1 MKILKLLTFISAGV
15 MMFFSCTELPD
26 ENNDNGN
33 DNGDDGNDP
42 VGSTELVLLA
52 SEMIIHANGEDAVQ
66 FTVLSDGEPVTEGVR
81 FYDGSSKQIELPDMK
96 FTTTEPGAYSFW
108 AAYGTSHTDIV
119 TITAIGFP
127 VPELPEDPEP
137 ENTSFARR
145 VLLTQFTGT
154 GCGYCPGMIELL
166 RSVMADED
174 YSSRT
179 VLTACHSYNSNDPA
193 FYSGGLDM
201 ALGVM
206 GYPMVVADMSLSY
219 NNYNNLA
226 GLKNTIDAAYDSSP
240 AKAGI
245 SARAELDGNTLVV
258 IASVKAAETSEFRIG
273 AWLLEDGIEGQ
284 QANYNAAS
292 WTGDYNTHDN
302 CIRVADSRL
311 SNTNFTG
318 HSLGTIEAGETAEYA
333 FVINIEEGWVAENCH
348 LALFI
353 TAPEAESSDIFTVNN
368 AVSCDINGEV
378 TYQYSE

>member
-1 MKILKLLTFISAGV
+1 
-15 MMFFSCTELPD
+15 
-26 ENNDNGN
+26 
-33 DNGDDGNDP
+33 
-42 VGSTELVLLA
+42 
-52 SEMIIHANGEDAVQ
+52 
-66 FTVLSDGEPVTEGVR
+66 
-81 FYDGSSKQIELPDMK
+81 
-96 FTTTEPGAYSFW
+96 
-108 AAYGTSHTDIV
+108 
-119 TITAIGFP
+119 
-127 VPELPEDPEP
+127 
-137 ENTSFARR
+137 
-145 VLLTQFTGT
+145 
-154 GCGYCPGMIELL
+154 
-166 RSVMADED
+166 
-174 YSSRT
+174 
-179 VLTACHSYNSNDPA
+179 
-193 FYSGGLDM
+193 M

-302 CIRVADSRL
+302 CIRV
-311 SNTNFTG
+311 
-318 HSLGTIEAGETAEYA
+318 
-333 FVINIEEGWVAENCH
+333 GWVAENCH

-353 TAPEAESSDIFTVNN
+353 TAPEAEGSESFIVNN

>member
-1 MKILKLLTFISAGV
+1 MRIFKLLASLAAGA

-26 ENNDNGN
+26 KNN
-33 DNGDDGNDP
+33 DNGDDIGNGGNNP

-137 ENTSFARR
+137 GNTSFARR

-166 RSVMADED
+166 RSIMADED
-174 YSSRT
+174 YSSKT

-206 GYPMVVADMSLSY
+206 GYPMVIADMSLSY
-219 NNYNNLA
+219 NNYNNEA
-226 GLKNTIDAAYDSSP
+226 GLKSTIDAAP
-240 AKAGI
+240 H
-245 SARAELDGNTLVV
+245 RCL
-258 IASVKAAETSEFRIG
+258 AA
-273 AWLLEDGIEGQ
+273 
-284 QANYNAAS
+284 
-292 WTGDYNTHDN
+292 
-302 CIRVADSRL
+302 
-311 SNTNFTG
+311 
-318 HSLGTIEAGETAEYA
+318 
-333 FVINIEEGWVAENCH
+333 
-348 LALFI
+348 
-353 TAPEAESSDIFTVNN
+353 
-368 AVSCDINGEV
+368 
-378 TYQYSE
+378 

>member
-1 MKILKLLTFISAGV
+1 
-15 MMFFSCTELPD
+15 MFFSCTELPD

-52 SEMIIHANGEDAVQ
+52 SDMIIHANGEDAVE
-66 FTVLSDGEPVTEGVR
+66 FTVLSNGEPVTENVR

-96 FTTTEPGAYSFW
+96 FTTTEPGTYSFW

-174 YSSRT
+174 YSS
-179 VLTACHSYNSNDPA
+179 SNSNDPA

-206 GYPMVVADMSLSY
+206 GYPMVIADMSLSF
-219 NNYNNLA
+219 NNYNDEA

-258 IASVKAAETSEFRIG
+258 ITSVKAAETSVFRIG
-273 AWLLEDGIEGQ
+273 AWLLEDGIEGRQ
-284 QANYNAAS
+284 TNNNAAS

-333 FVINIEEGWVAENCH
+333 FVINIEEGWVA
-348 LALFI
+348 
-353 TAPEAESSDIFTVNN
+353 
-368 AVSCDINGEV
+368 VSCDINGEV

>member
-1 MKILKLLTFISAGV
+1 MTV
-15 MMFFSCTELPD
+15 P
-26 ENNDNGN
+26 
-33 DNGDDGNDP
+33 
-42 VGSTELVLLA
+42 A
-52 SEMIIHANGEDAVQ
+52 SVS
-66 FTVLSDGEPVTEGVR
+66 V
-81 FYDGSSKQIELPDMK
+81 
-96 FTTTEPGAYSFW
+96 
-108 AAYGTSHTDIV
+108 
-119 TITAIGFP
+119 TAIGFP
-127 VPELPEDPEP
+127 VPELPEDPDP
-137 ENTSFARR
+137 ENTSFSRK

-258 IASVKAAETSEFRIG
+258 IASVKAAETSVFRIG

-284 QANYNAAS
+284 QANYIAAS